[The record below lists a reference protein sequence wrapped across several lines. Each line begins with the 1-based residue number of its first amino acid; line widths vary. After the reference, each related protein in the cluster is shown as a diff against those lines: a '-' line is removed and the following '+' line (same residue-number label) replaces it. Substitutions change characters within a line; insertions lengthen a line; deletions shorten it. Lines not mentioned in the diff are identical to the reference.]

1 LQSPSIGGK
10 SQHKTTRITFEKIK
24 GKTLKKIILDLNCA
38 PTRPIH
44 FDAFYTGISRVR
56 RSCDMKIMPIP
67 PGLTLQHMKKL
78 KPEPKLIY
86 WQHGFDDKSGKW
98 SRVTADKFKLQNKV
112 ISFTITMTEQHLSYH
127 NQCYLDN

>member
-1 LQSPSIGGK
+1 
-10 SQHKTTRITFEKIK
+10 
-24 GKTLKKIILDLNCA
+24 
-38 PTRPIH
+38 
-44 FDAFYTGISRVR
+44 
-56 RSCDMKIMPIP
+56 MKIMPIP